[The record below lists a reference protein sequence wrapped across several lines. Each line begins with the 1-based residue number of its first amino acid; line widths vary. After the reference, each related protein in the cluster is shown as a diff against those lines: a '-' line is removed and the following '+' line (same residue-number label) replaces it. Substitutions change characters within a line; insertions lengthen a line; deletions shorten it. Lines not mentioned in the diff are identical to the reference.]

1 MMTMLTRRTW
11 LTMLLSWGGTAAA
24 AVRPTTM
31 AARTLVLQDERRAAR
46 LFRGSAELVPTAVT
60 VRDGAGRLVTGLT
73 QADFVITESGR
84 SQPITQFTGDRVPVS
99 VALVLDVSDSMRGPR
114 MDDARTAVRLFVEQ
128 HLRPE
133 DEVAL
138 FVFNHEARMLA
149 DWTADRQPILDALAP
164 IRPSGGTGIYDAVAA
179 ALPTCLQ
186 RRHSRSAMIVVSDG
200 ADTSSDASLVQLKQQ
215 LSRADVCLYGIAV
228 DTPGMRESQR
238 VSPQVF
244 RELAAQGGGYAE
256 MVTSTADIAPAIAR
270 IAEELNAQYLM
281 GYTPET
287 PGDGAYRPI
296 RVTVPA
302 RPGVTVRAR
311 RGVVR

>member
-1 MMTMLTRRTW
+1 MMSQTRREW
-11 LTMLLSWGGTAAA
+11 MRSALHGVLGAAA
-24 AVRPTTM
+24 LAGSPGDATSSTVRQE
-31 AARTLVLQDERRAAR
+31 ARRATR

-73 QADFVITESGR
+73 QGDFVITESGR
-84 SQPITQFTGDRVPVS
+84 PQSITQFTGDRVPAS
-99 VALVLDVSDSMRGPR
+99 VALVLDVSDSMRGLR
-114 MDDARTAVRLFVEQ
+114 MDDARTAVRVFVEE

-149 DWTADRQPILDALAP
+149 DWTADRQPILEALVP
-164 IRPSGGTGIYDAVAA
+164 IRPSGGTGIYDAVSA

-256 MVTSTADIAPAIAR
+256 VVSSTADIAPAIAR

-281 GYTPET
+281 AYTPET
-287 PGDGAYRPI
+287 PGDGAFRPI
-296 RVTVPA
+296 RVTVPS
-302 RPGVTVRAR
+302 RPGVVVRAR

>member
-1 MMTMLTRRTW
+1 MTKPTRREWVTAVARW
-11 LTMLLSWGGTAAA
+11 TLSAATVAQGVPVAAA
-24 AVRPTTM
+24 SA
-31 AARTLVLQDERRAAR
+31 VLQEARRATR

-60 VRDGAGRLVTGLT
+60 VRDGAGRVVTGLG
-73 QADFVITESGR
+73 QDDFVITESGR
-84 SQPITQFTGDRVPVS
+84 PQPITQFTGERVPAS

-114 MDDARTAVRLFVEQ
+114 MDDARTAVRVFVDT
-128 HLRPE
+128 HLHPE

-149 DWTADRQPILDALAP
+149 DWTADRQSILDALAP
-164 IRPSGGTGIYDAVAA
+164 IRPSGGTGIYDAVSA

-186 RRHSRSAMIVVSDG
+186 RRHPRSAMIVVSDG

-228 DTPGMRESQR
+228 DTPGMRDSQR

-244 RELAAQGGGYAE
+244 RELAAQGAGYAE
-256 MVTSTADIAPAIAR
+256 VVSSTAEIAPAIAR
-270 IAEELNAQYLM
+270 IADELNAQYLM
-281 GYTPET
+281 AYTPET
-287 PGDGAYRPI
+287 PGDGAFRPI
-296 RVTVPA
+296 RVTVPS
-302 RPGVTVRAR
+302 RPGLAIRAR

>member
-1 MMTMLTRRTW
+1 MTHTRREW
-11 LTMLLSWGGTAAA
+11 LRSVTQWAVGVMAVDGCVPVTASSG
-24 AVRPTTM
+24 V
-31 AARTLVLQDERRAAR
+31 VQDERRATR
-46 LFRGSAELVPTAVT
+46 LFRSSAELVPTAVT
-60 VRDGAGRLVTGLT
+60 VRDGAGRLVTGLAQT
-73 QADFVITESGR
+73 DFVITESGR
-84 SQPITQFTGDRVPVS
+84 PQVITQFTGERVPAS

-114 MDDARTAVRLFVEQ
+114 MDDARTAVRVFVED
-128 HLRPE
+128 HLHPE

-149 DWTADRQPILDALAP
+149 DWTADRQPVLDALTP

-215 LSRADVCLYGIAV
+215 LSRADVCVYGIAV

-256 MVTSTADIAPAIAR
+256 VVSSTAEIAPAIAR
-270 IAEELNAQYLM
+270 IADELNAQYLM
-281 GYTPET
+281 AYTPET
-287 PGDGAYRPI
+287 SGDGAYRPI
-296 RVTVPA
+296 RVTVPS
-302 RPGVTVRAR
+302 RPGVVVRAR

>member
-1 MMTMLTRRTW
+1 MTHTRREW
-11 LTMLLSWGGTAAA
+11 LRSVTQWAVGVMAVDGCVPVTASSG
-24 AVRPTTM
+24 V
-31 AARTLVLQDERRAAR
+31 VQDERRATR

-60 VRDGAGRLVTGLT
+60 VRDGAGRLVTGLAQT
-73 QADFVITESGR
+73 DFVITESGR
-84 SQPITQFTGDRVPVS
+84 PQVITQFTGERVPAS

-114 MDDARTAVRLFVEQ
+114 MDDARTAVRVFVED
-128 HLRPE
+128 HLHPE

-149 DWTADRQPILDALAP
+149 DWTADRQPILDALTP

-228 DTPGMRESQR
+228 DTPGLRESQR

-256 MVTSTADIAPAIAR
+256 VVSSTAEIAPAIAR
-270 IAEELNAQYLM
+270 IADELNAQYLM
-281 GYTPET
+281 AYTPET
-287 PGDGAYRPI
+287 QGDGGYRPI
-296 RVTVPA
+296 RVTVPS
-302 RPGVTVRAR
+302 RPGVVVRAR